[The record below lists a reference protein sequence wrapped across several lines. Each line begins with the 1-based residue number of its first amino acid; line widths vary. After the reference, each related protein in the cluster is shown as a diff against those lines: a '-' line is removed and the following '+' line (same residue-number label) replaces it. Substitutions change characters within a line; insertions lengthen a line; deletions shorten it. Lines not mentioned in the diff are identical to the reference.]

1 MIWRGFRVF
10 LVVIFVALLCR
21 ACLVKDVPTS
31 KDTIKTSTNEE
42 LSISYPTPKNV
53 TINGV
58 DYEGYAQGST
68 NPTPNTGKVP
78 TAGASFKI
86 TAKTDGKNKL
96 GKGGLANERKKSQKR
111 RNNV

>member
-58 DYEGYAQGST
+58 DYLESQAPIGKFGGEMIESTIGEGPKHLILS
-68 NPTPNTGKVP
+68 
-78 TAGASFKI
+78 I
-86 TAKTDGKNKL
+86 AKTIFPLNCRVL
-96 GKGGLANERKKSQKR
+96 CMT
-111 RNNV
+111 VY